1 MLDTRPSN
9 EVLVPSILVTLG
21 AFATACL
28 SSTYVYLIE
37 QAVCRKHFMVNDP
50 ARVNGTDLVDEG
62 SCKIPDI
69 QAQVASINGIYMFLA
84 FLPGKK
90 LPRGLTKIPN
100 ADRNCSIFLYWSL

>member
-1 MLDTRPSN
+1 VSLIHKISTRSTNVTMLPGFRKRMLDMRLKI

-21 AFATACL
+21 AFALACL

-50 ARVNGTDLVDEG
+50 TRINGVGLVDEE

-69 QAQVASINGIYMFLA
+69 QARVASINGIYMFLA
-84 FLPGKK
+84 FLPGK
-90 LPRGLTKIPN
+90 
-100 ADRNCSIFLYWSL
+100 

>member
-1 MLDTRPSN
+1 
-9 EVLVPSILVTLG
+9 
-21 AFATACL
+21 L

-50 ARVNGTDLVDEG
+50 ARINGTDLVDEE

-90 LPRGLTKIPN
+90 LPRGLTKIQN
-100 ADRNCSIFLYWSL
+100 ADRNCSILLYWSL